1 MKRYVGVV
9 LACVLVTGCENQSAV
24 QPTERDN
31 TAVNR
36 RDANDSTLT
45 PMDQSNASADIDQVA
60 AIRKAVMDIDDLSVN
75 GQNVKIITG
84 NGSVVLRGPVASQA
98 EREAIEKAAAKFA
111 GSNKIVNELEIEP
124 N

>member
-1 MKRYVGVV
+1 MKRYFGVV
-9 LACVLVTGCENQSAV
+9 LACVLVTGCENMSAV

-31 TAVNR
+31 TAVNQ
-36 RDANDSTLT
+36 RDANDSKLT
-45 PMDQSNASADIDQVA
+45 PMDQSNGAEDIDQVA
-60 AIRKAVMDIDDLSVN
+60 AIRKAVMDINDLSVN

-98 EREAIEKAAAKFA
+98 ERDAIEKAAAKFA
-111 GSNKIVNELEIEP
+111 GSSKIVNELEIEP